1 MLSRTTLRTKLILLA
16 LVPLVAVFVLA
27 GRSVRDDFAQ
37 ASSAAAQAAEVQRAS
52 SINDI
57 AGALERELLA
67 DRLIAPGVGEERNLV
82 SPRRLD
88 EAIAAFLLDP
98 ASAEEPTVTAVE
110 SFQQRLPALRAALDA
125 DALDTFE
132 ALVAARDA
140 LAADPDAALSAPD
153 TPNLQSA
160 ALEWTAFT
168 RVIDGLQDFDTS
180 IFIDSA
186 TTEDALTLEMTAALR
201 EAVALQGAS
210 FSSLLTS
217 DVVDAGLLV
226 AAAEASASAS
236 RAQQDLLQFGSTD
249 FIQLVQANGGAELT
263 QRIAGAADEVL
274 TQEVGEAPTTDVTT
288 VRPAYLAA
296 DQLLIGA
303 VDVLFGELNEAV
315 NAAEN
320 EARQSAFTT
329 LAVLAFLI
337 VGMMLL
343 VYALYRSIR
352 RPLQR
357 VTERSREVANVQ
369 LPGVVSS
376 MRADVDAELPE
387 IEPIRVTSK
396 DEIGELVTAFNLMS
410 STALDLVGEQAVAR
424 RSIADMFMN
433 LGRRNQKLL
442 NRLLRNLDRLERD
455 EEDPD
460 VLEALYDI
468 DHITTR
474 MRRNAESLLVLAGAE
489 QSRSFTQPATSG
501 DVIRAALAEVEHYQ
515 RVSVTGDSSQLLTG
529 ESVAD
534 VAHLL
539 AELLENAL
547 AFSPPE
553 TTVQLATRMTPRGY
567 IFVVSDSGVGM
578 SADKLAESNQ
588 RITMAASKEETP
600 SKFLGLFVVGRLAAR
615 RGINVELFES
625 PSGGVTARVTLPA
638 SALHDDRA
646 EPPPISDVADAVP
659 APVTLP
665 IPAPSSVPFD
675 LPTRSSAVEDPPS
688 PPPVPDSPVPLLVP
702 PAVVSQPP
710 LPPQPF
716 AAPVKPAFA
725 GAVPRTPNR
734 PNRFGAP
741 GRQPGAHLPRTL
753 VEQPASDDPMGIDVD
768 VVDHVQDAAAVK
780 HSLSSFQ
787 SGTTQADQKSKIE
800 ETAGTP

>member
-1 MLSRTTLRTKLILLA
+1 M
-16 LVPLVAVFVLA
+16 
-27 GRSVRDDFAQ
+27 
-37 ASSAAAQAAEVQRAS
+37 
-52 SINDI
+52 
-57 AGALERELLA
+57 
-67 DRLIAPGVGEERNLV
+67 
-82 SPRRLD
+82 
-88 EAIAAFLLDP
+88 
-98 ASAEEPTVTAVE
+98 
-110 SFQQRLPALRAALDA
+110 
-125 DALDTFE
+125 
-132 ALVAARDA
+132 
-140 LAADPDAALSAPD
+140 
-153 TPNLQSA
+153 
-160 ALEWTAFT
+160 
-168 RVIDGLQDFDTS
+168 
-180 IFIDSA
+180 
-186 TTEDALTLEMTAALR
+186 
-201 EAVALQGAS
+201 
-210 FSSLLTS
+210 
-217 DVVDAGLLV
+217 
-226 AAAEASASAS
+226 
-236 RAQQDLLQFGSTD
+236 
-249 FIQLVQANGGAELT
+249 
-263 QRIAGAADEVL
+263 
-274 TQEVGEAPTTDVTT
+274 
-288 VRPAYLAA
+288 
-296 DQLLIGA
+296 
-303 VDVLFGELNEAV
+303 
-315 NAAEN
+315 
-320 EARQSAFTT
+320 
-329 LAVLAFLI
+329 LAFLI

-343 VYALYRSIR
+343 VYVLYRSIR

-515 RVSVTGDSSQLLTG
+515 RVSVTGDPSQLLTG

-553 TTVQLATRMTPRGY
+553 TTVQVATRMTPRGY

-615 RGINVELFES
+615 RGINGRAVREPERRRHRPRDAARPRRCTTTGPSRRTAVHQS
-625 PSGGVTARVTLPA
+625 PT
-638 SALHDDRA
+638 
-646 EPPPISDVADAVP
+646 ADAGRRSP
-659 APVTLP
+659 CPV
-665 IPAPSSVPFD
+665 A
-675 LPTRSSAVEDPPS
+675 
-688 PPPVPDSPVPLLVP
+688 PVPDHGALRACRRRTVGSGDSRPSVRHAASPDLLVPDLAGALLVP
-702 PAVVSQPP
+702 PTVSEPP
-710 LPPQPF
+710 
-716 AAPVKPAFA
+716 
-725 GAVPRTPNR
+725 PRHR
-734 PNRFGAP
+734 SRS
-741 GRQPGAHLPRTL
+741 RHR
-753 VEQPASDDPMGIDVD
+753 
-768 VVDHVQDAAAVK
+768 
-780 HSLSSFQ
+780 
-787 SGTTQADQKSKIE
+787 
-800 ETAGTP
+800 